1 MQFFKIPLV
10 AAMLTCAVTA
20 VQAQSSANPG
30 EGKVAI
36 NYARCDGNYEGWGLH
51 TWKNPGIPLPG
62 IEWGNPMKPT
72 GKSDF
77 GVFWIT
83 DLVEYGKSAN
93 VNYIIHLGDTKEN
106 GGRDMKFDGK
116 TVKEIW
122 VIDGDRRFFTSLA
135 EAQTARTEKPCAK

>member
-1 MQFFKIPLV
+1 MRISTLTL
-10 AAMLTCAVTA
+10 AAALFACAGTA
-20 VQAQSSANPG
+20 QAQSSANPP
-30 EGKVAI
+30 EGKVAV
-36 NYARCDGNYEGWGLH
+36 NYSRCDGNYAGWGLH

-62 IEWGNPMKPT
+62 VEWITPMQPT

-77 GVFWIT
+77 GIYWIT
-83 DLVEYGKSAN
+83 DLAEYGKSAN

-135 EAQTARTEKPCAK
+135 DAQAARAEKPCAK